1 MYAVG
6 GNVMADIAAIGE
18 MLSGLRQALEIVKF
32 LTEHSQEEYGTRLTD
47 LGRLLGAVRGQLFEA
62 QTMAEFETSLQPT
75 STLVKFNDA
84 YYEADE
90 SNHPT
95 GEAYCMHCWET
106 DVVKHHLHR
115 WHENERVNICSH
127 CQTKYLVGRTTFTY
141 RGGL

>member
-1 MYAVG
+1 
-6 GNVMADIAAIGE
+6 MADIAAIGE

-32 LTEHSQEEYGTRLTD
+32 LAEHSQEEYGERLTE
-47 LGRLLGAVRGQLFEA
+47 LGQLLGSIRGQLFEV
-62 QTMAEFETSLQPT
+62 QTMAELETSLQAT
-75 STLVKFNDA
+75 STLVKVNDA
-84 YYEADE
+84 YFEADE
-90 SNHPT
+90 NNHPT

-127 CQTKYLVGRTTFTY
+127 CETKYLVGRTTFTY